1 MTATAPPRR
10 SMVVETLVFA
20 SGLITRWRREPV
32 VPLQALL
39 FPTILLIMY
48 YLLIGKSIMRIT
60 GTDSLYGLVPMCA
73 VAGAM
78 MGALGAAVA
87 IPSERDYGLIS
98 QLWVLPV
105 NRASALTGRLLAE
118 ASRTLVAT
126 ALITAVGVGLGLR
139 FEGGWI
145 TVIPFVLVPVLIVIV
160 FSTAVVAI
168 AVRSQHG
175 TALTWLGMATV
186 GSVFCCGGVP
196 PAERLPQWVQPVV
209 QFHPL
214 SPMIESMRALA
225 QGDPALWPLLLTF
238 AWLLGIGVAIGP
250 WAVRGYRAA
259 AAYGGT
265 AEN

>member
-1 MTATAPPRR
+1 MTSNVPLRR
-10 SMVVETLVFA
+10 SMAVESLVFA
-20 SGLITRWRREPV
+20 GGLITRWRREPV

-39 FPTILLIMY
+39 FPTILLITY

-78 MGALGAAVA
+78 MGALGAAIA
-87 IPSERDYGLIS
+87 IPDERDYGLLS
-98 QLWVLPV
+98 QLWALPV

-118 ASRTLVAT
+118 ALRTLVGT

-145 TVIPFVLVPVLIVIV
+145 AVIPFVLVPVLIVIV

-168 AVRSQHG
+168 AVRSRHG
-175 TALTWLGMATV
+175 TALTWLGMATI
-186 GSVFCCGGVP
+186 GSVFGCGGVP
-196 PAERLPQWVQPVV
+196 PVERLPAWVQPVV

-238 AWLLGIGVAIGP
+238 AWILGVGAAIGP
-250 WAVRGYRAA
+250 WAIRGYRAA
-259 AAYGGT
+259 AEYGGS
-265 AEN
+265 AWC